1 MNKLKVRYILA
12 AVVLFVSI
20 LVGFSSCDYNTP
32 QPSPL
37 LKKYTNTVWL
47 GTPKT
52 ETSRYALVFTD
63 DGVCTIVLIDKDYRI
78 LATRRRAL
86 YQIKDNKLHINGLGA
101 EDYENGK
108 ILISDSSLITTGY
121 YSYSVIK
128 PKDLKQGDWL

>member
-1 MNKLKVRYILA
+1 MNKQLKIYHILGIFFLFIS
-12 AVVLFVSI
+12 VLES
-20 LVGFSSCDYNTP
+20 LSSCSYNTP

-78 LATRRRAL
+78 LATRRRTL
-86 YQIKDNKLHINGLGA
+86 YQIKDDKLHINGLGA
-101 EDYENGK
+101 EDYENGE

-121 YSYSVIK
+121 YMYSVIK
-128 PKDLKQGDWL
+128 PKDLKPGN